1 MSKLGRMRWRVTIE
15 REQITA
21 DSSGGGTATWNSVA
35 TVWAEVKPM
44 SSTERSVSGK
54 REAYSKY
61 KIRMRSRSDLTEADR
76 LRVAGKLL
84 NITGIEDSD
93 EMIPRWTIVYAEEGG
108 PQ

>member
-15 REQITA
+15 REQITP
-21 DSSGGGTATWNSVA
+21 DGSGGGTATWTPVA
-35 TVWAEVKPM
+35 TVWAEVK
-44 SSTERSVSGK
+44 SVGSVERAVSGK

-61 KIRMRSRSDLTEADR
+61 RIRMRHRSDLTEADR

-84 NITGIEDSD
+84 NITGVDDSD
-93 EMIPRWTIVYAEEGG
+93 EMISRWTIVSAEEGG